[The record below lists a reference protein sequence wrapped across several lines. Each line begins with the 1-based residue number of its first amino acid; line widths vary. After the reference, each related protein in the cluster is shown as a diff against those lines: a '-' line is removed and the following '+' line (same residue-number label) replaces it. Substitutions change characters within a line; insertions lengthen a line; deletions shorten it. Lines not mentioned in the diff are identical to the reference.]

1 MLNIRTK
8 STTRLIPV
16 VVENRNAA
24 EPTFVTK
31 R

>member
-16 VVENRNAA
+16 VVENRNTTD
-24 EPTFVTK
+24 PTFATK